1 MMDKKESA
9 KAKKGGT
16 EIEEKRTG
24 VRKPEKK
31 ARSAE
36 KEKKQA
42 EKEKKKA
49 EKESARAAK
58 KAAGGKNAGERAR
71 SGKDAAEKRRRKT
84 SGFRLLGIRNKIVI
98 CFLVPI
104 AFMIVI
110 GVSAY
115 QKAAEGLRE
124 KFQESTLQTIAMSKE
139 YIEMSCDFIKAEGL
153 KYAFD
158 GDVGK
163 YLQGTVESP
172 IELKEI
178 MKSIDTDM
186 ISSSTSIPF
195 INNLHIIPRTASNV
209 ITTANGASADG
220 FYDEYKEQVEKD
232 KNIESWIDS
241 HPLLDEKLKLSD
253 KEYIMAFEILSRSKN
268 GCVVIDIKS
277 AEIKG
282 LLEGVDLGE
291 GSIIG
296 FVTENGREIIAEQ
309 LEEGQESILAE
320 GEQVFFGQ
328 DFYNGIN
335 AEQLQGSVE
344 VKFHDDA
351 YLFFYS
357 RSESIEDITVCALV
371 PMDVVTSQAQ
381 EIKTTTV
388 VLTILACVIALIVGI
403 MVAGGIQA
411 NMSRF
416 SRRFG
421 EVAKGDLTVTV
432 EAKSRDEFQNLAD
445 SATNMITNTKNLVNK
460 VTNATNELEKSAGSV
475 EEVSEA
481 INDCSQD
488 ITQAIE
494 EIHEGI
500 GRQSEN
506 ALECVARTDT
516 LSNELQ
522 EVTRVIEKV
531 EALVNE
537 NETMISRGMEFVQL
551 LGERA
556 HTTTEITSEVGSS
569 IESLKK
575 EYEIINSFVETIT
588 SISEQTNLLSLNAS
602 IEAARAGDAGRG
614 FAVVAEEIRK
624 LADDSAK
631 AAGEIQRNVSHIMS
645 QTESSVQNAQQAQK
659 MVDLQTEA
667 VEQVIKVFGDMRKQ
681 MNTLAEGLKE
691 IVTSMEKADAERND
705 TVQGVQN
712 ISDIIEETAD
722 RAEKVKD
729 IAGRLLANVEN
740 LNRTADMLGDNM
752 QELKSEI
759 SVFKI

>member
-1 MMDKKESA
+1 MMKKSESA
-9 KAKKGGT
+9 KSKMSGN
-16 EIEEKRTG
+16 EIEEKRVG
-24 VRKPEKK
+24 VRKPEKS
-31 ARSAE
+31 ARKTE
-36 KEKKQA
+36 KEKKKAGKDMKKA

-49 EKESARAAK
+49 EKKIGETAK
-58 KAAGGKNAGERAR
+58 KAGDDKNPGR
-71 SGKDAAEKRRRKT
+71 S
-84 SGFRLLGIRNKIVI
+84 SGFMLLGIRNKIVI

-104 AFMIVI
+104 AFMIII

-163 YLQGTVESP
+163 YLQGTIDSP
-172 IELKEI
+172 VELKEI
-178 MKSIDTDM
+178 KGNINTDM

-195 INNLHIIPRTASNV
+195 ISNLHIIPKEGVNVLTTAS
-209 ITTANGASADG
+209 GASADG
-220 FYDEYKEQVEKD
+220 FLAAYREQVEKD
-232 KNIESWIDS
+232 KGVESWIDS
-241 HPLLDEKLKLSD
+241 HPLLDETLKVSEND
-253 KEYIMAFEILSRSKN
+253 YIMAFEILSKSKN
-268 GCVVIDIKS
+268 GCVVIDIKKS
-277 AEIKG
+277 EIEN
-282 LLEGVDLGE
+282 LLKGVDLGE

-296 FVTENGREIIAEQ
+296 FVTENGREIVIEQ
-309 LEEGQESILAE
+309 LEEGQESRFAE
-320 GEQVFFGQ
+320 GEKVFFGQ
-328 DFYNGIN
+328 DFYGQISD
-335 AEQLQGSVE
+335 EELQGSTE
-344 VKFHDDA
+344 IRFQGEK

-357 RSESIEDITVCALV
+357 RSESVEDVTVCALV
-371 PMDVVTSQAQ
+371 PMAVVTSQAQ
-381 EIKTTTV
+381 EIRTTTV
-388 VLTILACVIALIVGI
+388 VLTILACIIALIIGI

-411 NMSRF
+411 NMTRF
-416 SRRFG
+416 SKRFG
-421 EVAKGDLTVTV
+421 EVAKGDLTITV
-432 EAKSRDEFQNLAD
+432 EAKSRDEFRNLAG

-475 EEVSEA
+475 EEVSDA

-488 ITQAIE
+488 ITQAID

-500 GRQSEN
+500 RRQSEN
-506 ALECVARTDT
+506 ALECVERTDI

-522 EVTRVIEKV
+522 EVNRVIERV
-531 EALVNE
+531 EVLVGENE
-537 NETMISRGMEFVQL
+537 NMISQGMEYVQL

-631 AAGEIQRNVSHIMS
+631 AAGEIQRNVTHIMG
-645 QTESSVQNAQQAQK
+645 QTESSVKNAQQAQK
-659 MVDLQTEA
+659 MVDLQGEA

-681 MNTLAEGLKE
+681 MSTLAEGLRE
-691 IVTSMEKADAERND
+691 IVTSMEKADIERSD

-729 IAGRLLANVEN
+729 IAGKLLANVEN
-740 LNRTADMLGDNM
+740 LNSTADVLGDNM

>member
-1 MMDKKESA
+1 M
-9 KAKKGGT
+9 
-16 EIEEKRTG
+16 
-24 VRKPEKK
+24 
-31 ARSAE
+31 
-36 KEKKQA
+36 KQA

-49 EKESARAAK
+49 A
-58 KAAGGKNAGERAR
+58 KNAAQ
-71 SGKDAAEKRRRKT
+71 KT

-163 YLQGTVESP
+163 YLQGTVDSP

-195 INNLHIIPRTASNV
+195 INNLHIIPRSGSNV
-209 ITTANGASADG
+209 ITTANNNNSDG
-220 FYDEYKEQVEKD
+220 FYDEYKELVAKD

-241 HPLLDEKLKLSD
+241 HPLLDEKLELQED
-253 KEYIMAFEILSRSKN
+253 YIMAFEILSRSKN

-296 FVTENGREIIAEQ
+296 FITENGREIIVEQ

-320 GEQVFFGQ
+320 GEKVFFGQ
-328 DFYNGIN
+328 DFYGAVN
-335 AEQLQGSVE
+335 AEQLQGTAE
-344 VKFHDDA
+344 IRFHDDA

-357 RSESIEDITVCALV
+357 RSETIEDITVCALV
-371 PMDVVTSQAQ
+371 PMGVVTSQAQ

-388 VLTILACVIALIVGI
+388 VLTILACIIALIVGV

-432 EAKSRDEFQNLAD
+432 EAKSRDEFQNLAG
-445 SATNMITNTKNLVNK
+445 SATNMIANTKNLVNK

-522 EVTRVIEKV
+522 EVNRVIEKV
-531 EALVNE
+531 EALVSE
-537 NETMISRGMEFVQL
+537 NETMINRGMEYVQL

-631 AAGEIQRNVSHIMS
+631 AAGEIQHNVSHIMR

-681 MNTLAEGLKE
+681 MSTLAEGLEE

-705 TVQGVQN
+705 AVQGVQN
-712 ISDIIEETAD
+712 ISDIIGETAD

-740 LNRTADMLGDNM
+740 LNKTADMLGDNM

>member
-1 MMDKKESA
+1 MIKKTESM
-9 KAKKGGT
+9 KLKTSGD
-16 EIEEKRTG
+16 EIEMQEKRTA
-24 VRKPEKK
+24 VRRQEKK
-31 ARSAE
+31 GRKAE
-36 KEKKQA
+36 KELKQA

-49 EKESARAAK
+49 EKNAAQ
-58 KAAGGKNAGERAR
+58 
-71 SGKDAAEKRRRKT
+71 KT

-163 YLQGTVESP
+163 YLQGTVDSP

-195 INNLHIIPRTASNV
+195 INNLHIIPRSGSNV
-209 ITTANGASADG
+209 ITTANNNNSDG
-220 FYDEYKEQVEKD
+220 FYDEYKELVAKD

-241 HPLLDEKLKLSD
+241 HPLLDEKLELQED
-253 KEYIMAFEILSRSKN
+253 YIMAFEILSRSKN

-296 FVTENGREIIAEQ
+296 FITENGREIIVEQ

-320 GEQVFFGQ
+320 GEKVFFGQ
-328 DFYNGIN
+328 DFYGAVN
-335 AEQLQGSVE
+335 AEQLQGTAE
-344 VKFHDDA
+344 IKFHDDA

-357 RSESIEDITVCALV
+357 RSETIEDITVCALV
-371 PMDVVTSQAQ
+371 PMGVVTSQAQ

-388 VLTILACVIALIVGI
+388 VLTILACIIALIVGV

-432 EAKSRDEFQNLAD
+432 EAKSRDEFQNLAG
-445 SATNMITNTKNLVNK
+445 SATNMIANTKNLVNK

-522 EVTRVIEKV
+522 EVNRVIEKV
-531 EALVNE
+531 EALVSE
-537 NETMISRGMEFVQL
+537 NETMINRGMEYVQL

-631 AAGEIQRNVSHIMS
+631 AAGEIQHNVSHIMR

-681 MNTLAEGLKE
+681 MSTLAEGLEE

-705 TVQGVQN
+705 AVQGVQN
-712 ISDIIEETAD
+712 ISDIIGETAD

-740 LNRTADMLGDNM
+740 LNKTADMLGENM

>member
-1 MMDKKESA
+1 MS
-9 KAKKGGT
+9 GN
-16 EIEEKRTG
+16 EIEEKRVG
-24 VRKPEKK
+24 VRKPEKS
-31 ARSAE
+31 ARKTE
-36 KEKKQA
+36 KEKKKAGKDMKKA

-49 EKESARAAK
+49 EKKIGETAK
-58 KAAGGKNAGERAR
+58 KAGDDKNPGR
-71 SGKDAAEKRRRKT
+71 S
-84 SGFRLLGIRNKIVI
+84 SGFMLLGIRNKIVI

-104 AFMIVI
+104 AFMIII

-163 YLQGTVESP
+163 YLQGTIDSP
-172 IELKEI
+172 VELKEI
-178 MKSIDTDM
+178 KGNINTDM

-195 INNLHIIPRTASNV
+195 ISNLHIIPKEGVNVLTTAS
-209 ITTANGASADG
+209 GASADG
-220 FYDEYKEQVEKD
+220 FLAAYREQVEKD
-232 KNIESWIDS
+232 KGVESWIDS
-241 HPLLDEKLKLSD
+241 HPLLDETLKVSEND
-253 KEYIMAFEILSRSKN
+253 YIMAFEILSKSKN
-268 GCVVIDIKS
+268 GCVVIDIKKS
-277 AEIKG
+277 EIEN
-282 LLEGVDLGE
+282 LLKGVDLGE

-296 FVTENGREIIAEQ
+296 FVTENGREIVIEQ
-309 LEEGQESILAE
+309 LEEGQESRFAE
-320 GEQVFFGQ
+320 GEKVFFGQ
-328 DFYNGIN
+328 DFYGQISD
-335 AEQLQGSVE
+335 EELQGSTE
-344 VKFHDDA
+344 IRFQGEK

-357 RSESIEDITVCALV
+357 RSESVEDVTVCALV
-371 PMDVVTSQAQ
+371 PMAVVTSQAQ
-381 EIKTTTV
+381 EIRTTTV
-388 VLTILACVIALIVGI
+388 VLTILACIIALIIGI

-411 NMSRF
+411 NMTRF
-416 SRRFG
+416 SKRFG
-421 EVAKGDLTVTV
+421 EVAKGDLTITV
-432 EAKSRDEFQNLAD
+432 EAKSRDEFRNLAG

-475 EEVSEA
+475 EEVSDA

-488 ITQAIE
+488 ITQAID

-500 GRQSEN
+500 RRQSEN
-506 ALECVARTDT
+506 ALECVERTDI

-522 EVTRVIEKV
+522 EVNRVIERV
-531 EALVNE
+531 EVLVGENE
-537 NETMISRGMEFVQL
+537 NMISQGMEYVQL

-631 AAGEIQRNVSHIMS
+631 AAGEIQRNVTHIMG
-645 QTESSVQNAQQAQK
+645 QTESSVKNAQQAQK
-659 MVDLQTEA
+659 MVDLQGEA

-681 MNTLAEGLKE
+681 MSTLAEGLRE
-691 IVTSMEKADAERND
+691 IVTSMEKADIERSD

-729 IAGRLLANVEN
+729 IAGKLLANVEN
-740 LNRTADMLGDNM
+740 LNSTADVLGDNM

>member
-1 MMDKKESA
+1 MMKKSEST
-9 KAKKGGT
+9 KSKMSGN
-16 EIEEKRTG
+16 EIEEKRIG
-24 VRKPEKK
+24 VRKPEKS
-31 ARSAE
+31 AR
-36 KEKKQA
+36 KA

-49 EKESARAAK
+49 EKDRKKAGKEKKTAEKETGETAK
-58 KAAGGKNAGERAR
+58 KTTGDRNPGR
-71 SGKDAAEKRRRKT
+71 S
-84 SGFRLLGIRNKIVI
+84 SGFMLLGIRNKIVI

-163 YLQGTVESP
+163 YLQGTIDSP
-172 IELKEI
+172 VELKEI
-178 MKSIDTDM
+178 KGNINTDM

-195 INNLHIIPRTASNV
+195 ISNLHIITKEGVNVLTTAS
-209 ITTANGASADG
+209 GASADG
-220 FYDEYKEQVEKD
+220 FLAAYREQVERD
-232 KNIESWIDS
+232 KGVESWIDS
-241 HPLLDEKLKLSD
+241 HPLLDETLKVSEND
-253 KEYIMAFEILSRSKN
+253 YIMAFEILSKSKN
-268 GCVVIDIKS
+268 GCIVIDIKKS
-277 AEIKG
+277 EIEN
-282 LLEGVDLGE
+282 LLKGVDLGE

-296 FVTENGREIIAEQ
+296 FVTENGREIIVEQ
-309 LEEGQESILAE
+309 LEEGQESRFAE
-320 GEQVFFGQ
+320 GEKVFFGQ
-328 DFYNGIN
+328 DFYNQIG
-335 AEQLQGSVE
+335 ETEPQGSTE
-344 VKFHDDA
+344 VRFQDEK

-357 RSESIEDITVCALV
+357 RSESIEDVTVCALV
-371 PMDVVTSQAQ
+371 PMAVVTSQAQ
-381 EIKTTTV
+381 EIRTTTV
-388 VLTILACVIALIVGI
+388 VLTILACIIALIIGV

-411 NMSRF
+411 NMTRF
-416 SRRFG
+416 SKRFG
-421 EVAKGDLTVTV
+421 EVAKGDLTITV
-432 EAKSRDEFQNLAD
+432 EAKSRDEFQNLAG

-475 EEVSEA
+475 EEVSDA

-488 ITQAIE
+488 ITQAID

-500 GRQSEN
+500 RRQSEN
-506 ALECVARTDT
+506 ALECVERTDI

-522 EVTRVIEKV
+522 EVNRVIERV
-531 EALVNE
+531 ETLVGENE
-537 NETMISRGMEFVQL
+537 NMISQGMEYVQL

-631 AAGEIQRNVSHIMS
+631 AAGEIQRNVTHIMS
-645 QTESSVQNAQQAQK
+645 QTESSVKNAQQAQK
-659 MVDLQTEA
+659 MVDLQGEA

-681 MNTLAEGLKE
+681 MSTLAEGLRE
-691 IVTSMEKADAERND
+691 IVTSMEKADIERSD

-729 IAGRLLANVEN
+729 IAGKLLANVEN
-740 LNRTADMLGDNM
+740 LNSTADVLGDNM

>member
-1 MMDKKESA
+1 MKTSGD
-9 KAKKGGT
+9 
-16 EIEEKRTG
+16 EIEMQEKRTA
-24 VRKPEKK
+24 VRRQEKK
-31 ARSAE
+31 GRKAE
-36 KEKKQA
+36 KEMKQA

-49 EKESARAAK
+49 A
-58 KAAGGKNAGERAR
+58 KNAAQ
-71 SGKDAAEKRRRKT
+71 KT

-163 YLQGTVESP
+163 YLQGTVDSP

-195 INNLHIIPRTASNV
+195 INNLHIIPRSGSNV
-209 ITTANGASADG
+209 ITTANNNNSDG
-220 FYDEYKEQVEKD
+220 FYDEYKELVAKD

-241 HPLLDEKLKLSD
+241 HPLLDEKLELQED
-253 KEYIMAFEILSRSKN
+253 YIMAFEILSRSKN

-296 FVTENGREIIAEQ
+296 FITENGREIIVEQ

-320 GEQVFFGQ
+320 GEKVFFGQ
-328 DFYNGIN
+328 DFYGAVN
-335 AEQLQGSVE
+335 AEQLQGTAE
-344 VKFHDDA
+344 IRFHDDA

-357 RSESIEDITVCALV
+357 RSETIEDITVCALV
-371 PMDVVTSQAQ
+371 PMGVVTSQAQ

-388 VLTILACVIALIVGI
+388 VLTILACIIALIVGV

-432 EAKSRDEFQNLAD
+432 EAKSRDEFQNLAG
-445 SATNMITNTKNLVNK
+445 SATNMIANTKNLVNK

-522 EVTRVIEKV
+522 EVNRVIEKV
-531 EALVNE
+531 EALVSE
-537 NETMISRGMEFVQL
+537 NETMINRGMEYVQL

-602 IEAARAGDAGRG
+602 IEAARAGDAGRICCCCG
-614 FAVVAEEIRK
+614 
-624 LADDSAK
+624 
-631 AAGEIQRNVSHIMS
+631 RN
-645 QTESSVQNAQQAQK
+645 Q
-659 MVDLQTEA
+659 
-667 VEQVIKVFGDMRKQ
+667 
-681 MNTLAEGLKE
+681 
-691 IVTSMEKADAERND
+691 
-705 TVQGVQN
+705 
-712 ISDIIEETAD
+712 ETC
-722 RAEKVKD
+722 R
-729 IAGRLLANVEN
+729 
-740 LNRTADMLGDNM
+740 
-752 QELKSEI
+752 
-759 SVFKI
+759 

>member
-1 MMDKKESA
+1 MKLKTSGD
-9 KAKKGGT
+9 
-16 EIEEKRTG
+16 EIEMQEKRTA
-24 VRKPEKK
+24 VRRQEKK
-31 ARSAE
+31 GRKAE
-36 KEKKQA
+36 KEMKQA

-49 EKESARAAK
+49 A
-58 KAAGGKNAGERAR
+58 KNAAQ
-71 SGKDAAEKRRRKT
+71 KT

-163 YLQGTVESP
+163 YLQGTVDSP

-195 INNLHIIPRTASNV
+195 INNLHIIPRSGSNV
-209 ITTANGASADG
+209 ITTANNNNSDG
-220 FYDEYKEQVEKD
+220 FYDEYKELVAKD

-241 HPLLDEKLKLSD
+241 HPLLDEKLELQED
-253 KEYIMAFEILSRSKN
+253 YIMAFEILSRSKN

-296 FVTENGREIIAEQ
+296 FITENGREIIVEQ

-320 GEQVFFGQ
+320 GEKVFFGQ
-328 DFYNGIN
+328 DFYGAVN
-335 AEQLQGSVE
+335 AEQLQGTAE
-344 VKFHDDA
+344 IRFHDDA

-357 RSESIEDITVCALV
+357 RSETIEDITVCALV
-371 PMDVVTSQAQ
+371 PMGVVTSQAQ

-388 VLTILACVIALIVGI
+388 VLTILACIIALIVGV

-432 EAKSRDEFQNLAD
+432 EAKSRDEFQNLAG
-445 SATNMITNTKNLVNK
+445 SATNMIANTKNLVNK

-522 EVTRVIEKV
+522 EVNRVIEKV
-531 EALVNE
+531 EALVSE
-537 NETMISRGMEFVQL
+537 NETMINRGMEYVQL

-631 AAGEIQRNVSHIMS
+631 AAGEIQHNVSHIMR

-681 MNTLAEGLKE
+681 MSTLAEGLEE

-705 TVQGVQN
+705 AVQGVQN
-712 ISDIIEETAD
+712 ISDIIGETAD
-722 RAEKVKD
+722 RAEKAKD

-740 LNRTADMLGDNM
+740 LNKTADMLGDNM

>member
-1 MMDKKESA
+1 MKLKTSGD
-9 KAKKGGT
+9 
-16 EIEEKRTG
+16 EIEMQEKRTA
-24 VRKPEKK
+24 VRRQEKK
-31 ARSAE
+31 GRKAE
-36 KEKKQA
+36 KEMKQA

-49 EKESARAAK
+49 A
-58 KAAGGKNAGERAR
+58 KNAAQ
-71 SGKDAAEKRRRKT
+71 KT

-163 YLQGTVESP
+163 YLQGTVDSP

-195 INNLHIIPRTASNV
+195 INNLHIIPRSGSNV
-209 ITTANGASADG
+209 ITTANNNNSDG
-220 FYDEYKEQVEKD
+220 FYDEYKELVAKD

-241 HPLLDEKLKLSD
+241 HPLLDEKLELQED
-253 KEYIMAFEILSRSKN
+253 YIMAFEILSRSKN

-296 FVTENGREIIAEQ
+296 FITENGREIIVEQ

-320 GEQVFFGQ
+320 GEKVFFGQ
-328 DFYNGIN
+328 DFYGAVN
-335 AEQLQGSVE
+335 AEQLQGTAE
-344 VKFHDDA
+344 IRFHDDA

-357 RSESIEDITVCALV
+357 RSETIEDITVCALV
-371 PMDVVTSQAQ
+371 PMGVVTSQAQ

-388 VLTILACVIALIVGI
+388 VLTILACIIALIVGV

-432 EAKSRDEFQNLAD
+432 EAKSRDEFQNLAG
-445 SATNMITNTKNLVNK
+445 SATNMIANTKNLVNK

-488 ITQAIE
+488 ITHAIE

-522 EVTRVIEKV
+522 EVNRVIEKV
-531 EALVNE
+531 EALVSE
-537 NETMISRGMEFVQL
+537 NETMINRGMEYVQL

-631 AAGEIQRNVSHIMS
+631 AAGEIQHNVSHIMR

-681 MNTLAEGLKE
+681 MSTLAEGLEE

-705 TVQGVQN
+705 AVQGLSL
-712 ISDIIEETAD
+712 IHI
-722 RAEKVKD
+722 
-729 IAGRLLANVEN
+729 
-740 LNRTADMLGDNM
+740 
-752 QELKSEI
+752 
-759 SVFKI
+759 

>member
-1 MMDKKESA
+1 MMKKSEST
-9 KAKKGGT
+9 KSKMSGN
-16 EIEEKRTG
+16 EIEEKRIG
-24 VRKPEKK
+24 VRKPEK
-31 ARSAE
+31 SD
-36 KEKKQA
+36 KKA

-49 EKESARAAK
+49 EKDRK
-58 KAAGGKNAGERAR
+58 KAGKE
-71 SGKDAAEKRRRKT
+71 KKTAEKETGATAEKT
-84 SGFRLLGIRNKIVI
+84 TGGRNPGRSSGFMLLGIRNKIVI

-104 AFMIVI
+104 AFMIII

-139 YIEMSCDFIKAEGL
+139 YIDMSCDFIKAEGL

-163 YLQGTVESP
+163 YLQGTIESP
-172 IELKEI
+172 VELKEI
-178 MKSIDTDM
+178 KGNINTDM

-195 INNLHIIPRTASNV
+195 ISNLHIIPKEGINVLTTAS
-209 ITTANGASADG
+209 GASADG
-220 FYDEYKEQVEKD
+220 FLAAHREQVEKD
-232 KNIESWIDS
+232 KGVESWIDS
-241 HPLLDEKLKLSD
+241 HPLLDETLKVSEND
-253 KEYIMAFEILSRSKN
+253 YIMAFEILSKSKN
-268 GCVVIDIKS
+268 GCVVIDIKKS
-277 AEIKG
+277 EIEN
-282 LLEGVDLGE
+282 LLKGVDLGE

-296 FVTENGREIIAEQ
+296 FVTENGREIIVEQ
-309 LEEGQESILAE
+309 LEEGQESRFAE
-320 GEQVFFGQ
+320 GEKVFFGQ
-328 DFYNGIN
+328 DFYNQID
-335 AEQLQGSVE
+335 ETEPQGSTE
-344 VKFHDDA
+344 VRFQDEK

-357 RSESIEDITVCALV
+357 RSESIEDVTVCALV
-371 PMDVVTSQAQ
+371 PMAVVTSQAQ
-381 EIKTTTV
+381 EIRTTTV
-388 VLTILACVIALIVGI
+388 VLTILACIIALIIGV

-411 NMSRF
+411 NMTRF
-416 SRRFG
+416 SKRFG
-421 EVAKGDLTVTV
+421 EVAKGDLTITV
-432 EAKSRDEFQNLAD
+432 EAKSRDEFRNLAG

-475 EEVSEA
+475 EEVSDA

-488 ITQAIE
+488 ITQAID

-500 GRQSEN
+500 RRQSEN
-506 ALECVARTDT
+506 ALECVERTDI

-522 EVTRVIEKV
+522 EVNRVIERV
-531 EALVNE
+531 ETLVGENE
-537 NETMISRGMEFVQL
+537 NMISQGMEYVQV

-631 AAGEIQRNVSHIMS
+631 AAGEIQRNVTHIMS
-645 QTESSVQNAQQAQK
+645 QTESSVKNAQQAQK
-659 MVDLQTEA
+659 MVDLQSEA

-681 MNTLAEGLKE
+681 MSTLAEGLRE
-691 IVTSMEKADAERND
+691 IVTSMEKADIERSD

-712 ISDIIEETAD
+712 ISNIIEETAD

-729 IAGRLLANVEN
+729 IAGKLLANVEN
-740 LNRTADMLGDNM
+740 LNSTADVLGDNM

>member
-1 MMDKKESA
+1 MKTSGD
-9 KAKKGGT
+9 
-16 EIEEKRTG
+16 EIEMQEKRTA
-24 VRKPEKK
+24 VRRQEKK
-31 ARSAE
+31 GRKAE
-36 KEKKQA
+36 KEMKQA

-49 EKESARAAK
+49 A
-58 KAAGGKNAGERAR
+58 KNAAQ
-71 SGKDAAEKRRRKT
+71 KT

-163 YLQGTVESP
+163 YLQGTVDSP

-195 INNLHIIPRTASNV
+195 INNLHIIPRSGSNV
-209 ITTANGASADG
+209 ITTANNNNSDG
-220 FYDEYKEQVEKD
+220 FYDEYKELVAKD

-241 HPLLDEKLKLSD
+241 HPLLDEKLELQED
-253 KEYIMAFEILSRSKN
+253 YIMAFEILSRSKN

-296 FVTENGREIIAEQ
+296 FITENGREIIVEQ

-320 GEQVFFGQ
+320 GEKVFFGQ
-328 DFYNGIN
+328 DFYGAVN
-335 AEQLQGSVE
+335 AEQLQGTAE
-344 VKFHDDA
+344 IRFHDDA

-357 RSESIEDITVCALV
+357 RSETIEDITVCALV
-371 PMDVVTSQAQ
+371 PMGVVTSQAQ

-388 VLTILACVIALIVGI
+388 VLTILACIIALIVGV

-432 EAKSRDEFQNLAD
+432 EAKSRDEFQNLAG
-445 SATNMITNTKNLVNK
+445 SATNMIANTKNLVNK

-522 EVTRVIEKV
+522 EVNRVIEKV
-531 EALVNE
+531 EALVSE
-537 NETMISRGMEFVQL
+537 NETMINRGMEYVQL

-631 AAGEIQRNVSHIMS
+631 AAGEIQHNVSHIMR
-645 QTESSVQNAQQAQK
+645 QTESSVQNSQQAQK

-681 MNTLAEGLKE
+681 MSTLAEGLEE

-705 TVQGVQN
+705 AVQGVQN
-712 ISDIIEETAD
+712 ISDIIGETAD

-740 LNRTADMLGDNM
+740 LNKTADMLGDNM

>member
-1 MMDKKESA
+1 MMNKIKSA
-9 KAKKGGT
+9 KSKKSGS
-16 EIEEKRTG
+16 EIEEKRTA

-31 ARSAE
+31 DRKAEAE
-36 KEKKQA
+36 KKRDAREKKRA
-42 EKEKKKA
+42 EKT
-49 EKESARAAK
+49 EKENAK
-58 KAAGGKNAGERAR
+58 AGKKTAGGP
-71 SGKDAAEKRRRKT
+71 
-84 SGFRLLGIRNKIVI
+84 GFKLLGIRNKIVV

-104 AFMIVI
+104 IFMIVI

-195 INNLHIIPRTASNV
+195 INNLHIIPREGSNV
-209 ITTANGASADG
+209 VTTANGASADG
-220 FYDEYKEQVEKD
+220 FYDEYKEQVVKD
-232 KNIESWIDS
+232 KGIESWIDS

-253 KEYIMAFEILSRSKN
+253 NDYIMAFEIMSRSKN
-268 GCVVIDIKS
+268 GCVVIDIKK

-296 FVTENGREIIAEQ
+296 FITENGREIIVEQ
-309 LEEGQESILAE
+309 LEEGEESILAE

-328 DFYNGIN
+328 EFYNGIN
-335 AEQLQGSVE
+335 AEQLQGSSE
-344 VKFHDDA
+344 ITFHDDA

-357 RSESIEDITVCALV
+357 RSETIEDITVCALV

-388 VLTILACVIALIVGI
+388 VLTILACVIALIIGI

-411 NMSRF
+411 NMKRF

-421 EVAKGDLTVTV
+421 EVAKGDLTITV
-432 EAKSRDEFQNLAD
+432 EAKSRDEFQELAG

-475 EEVSEA
+475 EEVSEV

-488 ITQAIE
+488 ITRAIE

-506 ALECVARTDT
+506 ALECVARTDI

-522 EVTRVIEKV
+522 EVNRVIEKV
-531 EALVNE
+531 EALVDENE
-537 NETMISRGMEFVQL
+537 NMISRGMEYVQL

-631 AAGEIQRNVSHIMS
+631 AAGEIQRNVTHIMDR
-645 QTESSVQNAQQAQK
+645 TESSVQNARQAQK
-659 MVDLQTEA
+659 MVDLQGEA
-667 VEQVIKVFGDMRKQ
+667 VEQVIKVFGDMRRQ

-691 IVTSMEKADAERND
+691 IVASMDKADTERSD

-712 ISDIIEETAD
+712 ISNIIGETAD

-740 LNRTADMLGDNM
+740 LNRTADVLGDNM

>member
-1 MMDKKESA
+1 MMKKSEST
-9 KAKKGGT
+9 KSKMSGN
-16 EIEEKRTG
+16 EIEEKRIG
-24 VRKPEKK
+24 VRKPEK
-31 ARSAE
+31 SD
-36 KEKKQA
+36 KKA

-49 EKESARAAK
+49 EKDRK
-58 KAAGGKNAGERAR
+58 KAGKE
-71 SGKDAAEKRRRKT
+71 KKTAEKETGATAEKT
-84 SGFRLLGIRNKIVI
+84 TGGRNPGRSSGFMLLGIRNKIVI

-104 AFMIVI
+104 AFMIII

-139 YIEMSCDFIKAEGL
+139 YIDMSCDFIKAEGL

-163 YLQGTVESP
+163 YLQGTIESP
-172 IELKEI
+172 VELKEI
-178 MKSIDTDM
+178 KGNINTDM

-195 INNLHIIPRTASNV
+195 ISNLHIIPKEGVNVLTTAS
-209 ITTANGASADG
+209 GASADG
-220 FYDEYKEQVEKD
+220 FLTAYREQVEKD
-232 KNIESWIDS
+232 KGVESWIDS
-241 HPLLDEKLKLSD
+241 HPLLDETLKVSEND
-253 KEYIMAFEILSRSKN
+253 YIMAFEILSKSKN
-268 GCVVIDIKS
+268 GCVVIDIKKS
-277 AEIKG
+277 EIEN
-282 LLEGVDLGE
+282 LLKGVDLGE

-296 FVTENGREIIAEQ
+296 FVTENGREIIVEQ
-309 LEEGQESILAE
+309 LEEGQESRFAE
-320 GEQVFFGQ
+320 GEKVFFGQ
-328 DFYNGIN
+328 DFYNQID
-335 AEQLQGSVE
+335 ETEPQGSTE
-344 VKFHDDA
+344 VRFQDEK

-357 RSESIEDITVCALV
+357 RSESIEDVTVCALV
-371 PMDVVTSQAQ
+371 PMAVVTSQAQ
-381 EIKTTTV
+381 EIRTTTV
-388 VLTILACVIALIVGI
+388 VLTILACIIALIIGV

-411 NMSRF
+411 NMTRF
-416 SRRFG
+416 SKRFG
-421 EVAKGDLTVTV
+421 EVAKGDLTITV
-432 EAKSRDEFQNLAD
+432 EAKSRDEFRNLAG

-475 EEVSEA
+475 EEVSDA

-488 ITQAIE
+488 ITQAID

-500 GRQSEN
+500 RRQSEN
-506 ALECVARTDT
+506 ALECVERTDI

-522 EVTRVIEKV
+522 EVNRVIERV
-531 EALVNE
+531 ETLVGENE
-537 NETMISRGMEFVQL
+537 NMISQGMEYVQV

-631 AAGEIQRNVSHIMS
+631 AAGEIQRNVTHIMS
-645 QTESSVQNAQQAQK
+645 QTESSVKNAQQAQK
-659 MVDLQTEA
+659 MVDLQGEA

-681 MNTLAEGLKE
+681 MSTLAEGLRE
-691 IVTSMEKADAERND
+691 IVTSMEKADIERSD

-712 ISDIIEETAD
+712 ISNIIEETAD

-729 IAGRLLANVEN
+729 IAGKLLANVEN
-740 LNRTADMLGDNM
+740 LNSTADVLGDNM

>member
-1 MMDKKESA
+1 MMKKSESA
-9 KAKKGGT
+9 KSKKSGD
-16 EIEEKRTG
+16 EIIEEKRVG
-24 VRKPEKK
+24 IRKSEKNDRK
-31 ARSAE
+31 
-36 KEKKQA
+36 A

-49 EKESARAAK
+49 GKDMKKAEKETK
-58 KAAGGKNAGERAR
+58 KAGKENKKPEK
-71 SGKDAAEKRRRKT
+71 GK
-84 SGFRLLGIRNKIVI
+84 GFMLLGIRNKIVI

-115 QKAAEGLRE
+115 QKAAEGLSE

-163 YLQGTVESP
+163 YLQGTIDSP

-178 MKSIDTDM
+178 MRNINTDM
-186 ISSSTSIPF
+186 ISSSTSISF
-195 INNLHIIPRTASNV
+195 INNIHIIPKTGVNVLTTAS
-209 ITTANGASADG
+209 GASADG
-220 FYDEYKEQVEKD
+220 FLMEHREQVEDSKGV
-232 KNIESWIDS
+232 ESWIDI
-241 HPLLDEKLKLSD
+241 HPLLDERLKVMEKD
-253 KEYIMAFEILSRSKN
+253 YIMAFEILSRSKN
-268 GCVVIDIKS
+268 GCVVIDIKRS
-277 AEIKG
+277 EIAN

-296 FVTENGREIIAEQ
+296 FITENGREIIVEQ
-309 LEEGQESILAE
+309 LEEGQASRFAE
-320 GEQVFFGQ
+320 GEKVFFGQ
-328 DFYNGIN
+328 DFYDQIG
-335 AEQLQGSVE
+335 AEQLQGSAE
-344 VKFHDDA
+344 IRFHGEK

-357 RSESIEDITVCALV
+357 RSEFVEDITVCALV

-381 EIKTTTV
+381 EIRMTTV
-388 VLTILACVIALIVGI
+388 VLTILASIIALIIGV

-411 NMSRF
+411 NMTRF
-416 SRRFG
+416 SKRFG
-421 EVAKGDLTVTV
+421 EVAKGDLTITV
-432 EAKSRDEFQNLAD
+432 EAKSRDEFQGLAG

-488 ITQAIE
+488 ITQAID

-500 GRQSEN
+500 RRQSEN
-506 ALECVARTDT
+506 ALECVERTDI

-522 EVTRVIEKV
+522 EVNRVIEKV
-531 EALVNE
+531 EALVGENE
-537 NETMISRGMEFVQL
+537 NMISRGMEYVQL
-551 LGERA
+551 LSERA

-624 LADDSAK
+624 LADDSAR
-631 AAGEIQRNVSHIMS
+631 AAGEIQRNVSHIMG
-645 QTESSVQNAQQAQK
+645 QTESSVQNAHQAQK
-659 MVDLQTEA
+659 MVDLQGEA

-681 MNTLAEGLKE
+681 MSTLAEGLRE
-691 IVTSMEKADAERND
+691 IVTSMERADIERGD

-712 ISDIIEETAD
+712 ISNIIEETAD

-729 IAGRLLANVEN
+729 IAGRLLTNVEN
-740 LNRTADMLGDNM
+740 LNSTADVLGDNM

>member
-1 MMDKKESA
+1 MIKKTESM
-9 KAKKGGT
+9 KLKTSGD
-16 EIEEKRTG
+16 EIEMQEKRTA
-24 VRKPEKK
+24 VRRQEKK
-31 ARSAE
+31 GRKAE
-36 KEKKQA
+36 KEMKQA

-49 EKESARAAK
+49 A
-58 KAAGGKNAGERAR
+58 KNAAQ
-71 SGKDAAEKRRRKT
+71 KT

-163 YLQGTVESP
+163 YLQGTVDSP

-195 INNLHIIPRTASNV
+195 INNLHIIPRSGSNV
-209 ITTANGASADG
+209 ITTANNNNSDG
-220 FYDEYKEQVEKD
+220 FYDEYKELVAKD

-241 HPLLDEKLKLSD
+241 HPLLDEKLELQED
-253 KEYIMAFEILSRSKN
+253 YIMAFEILSRSKN

-296 FVTENGREIIAEQ
+296 FITENGREIIVEQ

-320 GEQVFFGQ
+320 GEKVFFGQ
-328 DFYNGIN
+328 DFYGAVN
-335 AEQLQGSVE
+335 AEQLQGTAE
-344 VKFHDDA
+344 IRFHDDA

-357 RSESIEDITVCALV
+357 RSETIEDITVCALV
-371 PMDVVTSQAQ
+371 PMGVVTSQAQ

-388 VLTILACVIALIVGI
+388 VLTILACIIALIVGV

-432 EAKSRDEFQNLAD
+432 EAKSRDEFQNLAG
-445 SATNMITNTKNLVNK
+445 SATNMIANTKNLVNK

-522 EVTRVIEKV
+522 EVNRVIEKV
-531 EALVNE
+531 EALVSE
-537 NETMISRGMEFVQL
+537 NETMINRGMEYVQL

-631 AAGEIQRNVSHIMS
+631 AAGEIQHNVSHIMR

-681 MNTLAEGLKE
+681 MSTLAEGLEE

-705 TVQGVQN
+705 AVQGVQN
-712 ISDIIEETAD
+712 ISDIIGETAD

-740 LNRTADMLGDNM
+740 LNKTADMLGDNM

>member
-1 MMDKKESA
+1 MKLKTSGD
-9 KAKKGGT
+9 
-16 EIEEKRTG
+16 EIEMQEKRTA
-24 VRKPEKK
+24 VRRQEKK
-31 ARSAE
+31 GRKAE
-36 KEKKQA
+36 KEMKQA

-49 EKESARAAK
+49 A
-58 KAAGGKNAGERAR
+58 KNAAQ
-71 SGKDAAEKRRRKT
+71 KT

-163 YLQGTVESP
+163 YLQGTVDSP

-195 INNLHIIPRTASNV
+195 INNLHIIPRSGSNV
-209 ITTANGASADG
+209 ITTANNNNSDG
-220 FYDEYKEQVEKD
+220 FYDEYKELVAKD

-241 HPLLDEKLKLSD
+241 HPLLDEKLELQED
-253 KEYIMAFEILSRSKN
+253 YIMAFEILSRSKN

-296 FVTENGREIIAEQ
+296 FITENGREIIVEQ

-320 GEQVFFGQ
+320 GEKVFFGQ
-328 DFYNGIN
+328 DFYGAVN
-335 AEQLQGSVE
+335 AEQLQGTAE
-344 VKFHDDA
+344 IRFHDDA

-357 RSESIEDITVCALV
+357 RSETIEDITVCALV
-371 PMDVVTSQAQ
+371 PMGVVTSQAQ

-388 VLTILACVIALIVGI
+388 VLTILACIIALIVGV

-432 EAKSRDEFQNLAD
+432 EAKSRDEFQNLAG
-445 SATNMITNTKNLVNK
+445 SATNMIANTKNLVNK

-522 EVTRVIEKV
+522 EVNRVIEKV
-531 EALVNE
+531 EALVSE
-537 NETMISRGMEFVQL
+537 NETMINRGMEYVQL

-624 LADDSAK
+624 LADDSA
-631 AAGEIQRNVSHIMS
+631 
-645 QTESSVQNAQQAQK
+645 
-659 MVDLQTEA
+659 
-667 VEQVIKVFGDMRKQ
+667 
-681 MNTLAEGLKE
+681 
-691 IVTSMEKADAERND
+691 
-705 TVQGVQN
+705 
-712 ISDIIEETAD
+712 
-722 RAEKVKD
+722 
-729 IAGRLLANVEN
+729 
-740 LNRTADMLGDNM
+740 
-752 QELKSEI
+752 
-759 SVFKI
+759 

>member
-1 MMDKKESA
+1 MMKKTESA
-9 KAKKGGT
+9 KSKKDENRIGT
-16 EIEEKRTG
+16 EEKRTA
-24 VRKPEKK
+24 VRKPQKTE
-31 ARSAE
+31 R
-36 KEKKQA
+36 QA

-49 EKESARAAK
+49 EKEKK
-58 KAAGGKNAGERAR
+58 KAEKETAKAMMKKSAPEGKKE
-71 SGKDAAEKRRRKT
+71 SGKA
-84 SGFRLLGIRNKIVI
+84 SGFKLLGIRNKIVV

-104 AFMIVI
+104 AFMIII

-178 MKSIDTDM
+178 LRGINTDM

-195 INNLHIIPRTASNV
+195 INNLHIIPRESSDVVSTASG
-209 ITTANGASADG
+209 TSAAG
-220 FYDEYKEQVEKD
+220 FLDEYKEQVEQD

-241 HPLLDEKLKLSD
+241 HPLIDEKLKLSD
-253 KEYIMAFEILSRSKN
+253 DDYIMAFEILSRAKN
-268 GCVVIDIKS
+268 GCVVIDIKRS
-277 AEIKG
+277 EIAG

-296 FVTENGREIIAEQ
+296 FITENGREIIVEQ

-328 DFYNGIN
+328 DFYSGIN
-335 AEQLQGSVE
+335 EEQLQGSME
-344 VKFHDDA
+344 IKFHGDA

-381 EIKTTTV
+381 EIKMTTV

-411 NMSRF
+411 NMKRF

-421 EVAKGDLTVTV
+421 EVAKGDLTITV
-432 EAKSRDEFQNLAD
+432 EAKSRDEFQDLAD

-522 EVTRVIEKV
+522 EVNRVIEKV
-531 EALVNE
+531 EALVGE
-537 NETMISRGMEFVQL
+537 NEEMISRGMEYVQL

-556 HTTTEITSEVGSS
+556 NTTTEITSEVGSS

-631 AAGEIQRNVSHIMS
+631 AAGEIQRNVSHIMNR
-645 QTESSVQNAQQAQK
+645 TESSVQNAQQAQK
-659 MVDLQTEA
+659 MVDLQSEA

-691 IVTSMEKADAERND
+691 IVVSMEKADAERSD

-712 ISDIIEETAD
+712 ISNIIEETAD

-740 LNRTADMLGDNM
+740 LNQTADVLGGNM

>member
-1 MMDKKESA
+1 MMNKIKSA
-9 KAKKGGT
+9 KSKKSGS
-16 EIEEKRTG
+16 EIEEKRTA

-31 ARSAE
+31 DRKAEAE
-36 KEKKQA
+36 KKRDAREKKRA
-42 EKEKKKA
+42 EKT
-49 EKESARAAK
+49 EKENVKAGK
-58 KAAGGKNAGERAR
+58 KTAAGP
-71 SGKDAAEKRRRKT
+71 
-84 SGFRLLGIRNKIVI
+84 GFKLLGIRNKIVV

-104 AFMIVI
+104 IFMIVI

-195 INNLHIIPRTASNV
+195 INNLHIIPREGSNV
-209 ITTANGASADG
+209 VTTANGASADG
-220 FYDEYKEQVEKD
+220 FYDEYKEQVVKD
-232 KNIESWIDS
+232 KGIESWIDS

-253 KEYIMAFEILSRSKN
+253 NDYIMAFEIMSRSKN
-268 GCVVIDIKS
+268 GCVVIDIKK

-296 FVTENGREIIAEQ
+296 FITENGREIIVEQ
-309 LEEGQESILAE
+309 LEEGEESILAE

-328 DFYNGIN
+328 EFYNGIN
-335 AEQLQGSVE
+335 AEQLQGSSE
-344 VKFHDDA
+344 ITFHDDA

-357 RSESIEDITVCALV
+357 RSETIEDITVCALV

-388 VLTILACVIALIVGI
+388 VLTILACVIALIIGI

-411 NMSRF
+411 NMKRF

-421 EVAKGDLTVTV
+421 EVAKGDLTITV
-432 EAKSRDEFQNLAD
+432 EAKSRDEFQELAG

-475 EEVSEA
+475 EEVSEV

-488 ITQAIE
+488 ITRAIE

-506 ALECVARTDT
+506 ALECVARTDI

-522 EVTRVIEKV
+522 EVNRVIEKV
-531 EALVNE
+531 EALVDENE
-537 NETMISRGMEFVQL
+537 NMISRGMEYVQL

-631 AAGEIQRNVSHIMS
+631 AAGEIQRNVTHIMDR
-645 QTESSVQNAQQAQK
+645 TESSVQNARQAQK
-659 MVDLQTEA
+659 MVDLQGEA
-667 VEQVIKVFGDMRKQ
+667 VEQVIKVFGDMRRQ

-691 IVTSMEKADAERND
+691 IVASMDKADTERSD

-712 ISDIIEETAD
+712 ISNIIGETAD

-740 LNRTADMLGDNM
+740 LNRTADVLGDNM

>member
-1 MMDKKESA
+1 M
-9 KAKKGGT
+9 
-16 EIEEKRTG
+16 
-24 VRKPEKK
+24 
-31 ARSAE
+31 
-36 KEKKQA
+36 KQA

-49 EKESARAAK
+49 A
-58 KAAGGKNAGERAR
+58 KNAAQ
-71 SGKDAAEKRRRKT
+71 KT

-163 YLQGTVESP
+163 YLQGTVDSP

-195 INNLHIIPRTASNV
+195 INNLHIIPRSGSNV
-209 ITTANGASADG
+209 ITTANNNNSDG
-220 FYDEYKEQVEKD
+220 FYDEYKELVAKD

-241 HPLLDEKLKLSD
+241 HPLLDEKLELQED
-253 KEYIMAFEILSRSKN
+253 YIMAFEILSRSKN

-296 FVTENGREIIAEQ
+296 FITENGREIIVEQ

-320 GEQVFFGQ
+320 GEKVFFGQ
-328 DFYNGIN
+328 DFYGAVN
-335 AEQLQGSVE
+335 AEQLQGTAE
-344 VKFHDDA
+344 IRFHDDA

-357 RSESIEDITVCALV
+357 RSETIEDITVCALV
-371 PMDVVTSQAQ
+371 PMGVVTSQAQ

-388 VLTILACVIALIVGI
+388 VLTILACIIALIVGV

-432 EAKSRDEFQNLAD
+432 EAKSRDEFQNLAG
-445 SATNMITNTKNLVNK
+445 SATNMIANTKNLVNK

-522 EVTRVIEKV
+522 EVNRVIEKV
-531 EALVNE
+531 EALVSE
-537 NETMISRGMEFVQL
+537 NETMINRGMEYVQL

-556 HTTTEITSEVGSS
+556 YTTTEITSEVGSS

-631 AAGEIQRNVSHIMS
+631 AAGEIQHNVSHIMR

-681 MNTLAEGLKE
+681 MSTLAEGLEE

-705 TVQGVQN
+705 AVQGVQN
-712 ISDIIEETAD
+712 ISDIIGETAD

-740 LNRTADMLGDNM
+740 LNKTADMLGENM

>member
-1 MMDKKESA
+1 MMKKSEST
-9 KAKKGGT
+9 KSKMSGN
-16 EIEEKRTG
+16 EIEEKRIG
-24 VRKPEKK
+24 VRKPEK
-31 ARSAE
+31 SD
-36 KEKKQA
+36 KKA

-49 EKESARAAK
+49 EKERMKAEKDRINAGKEKK
-58 KAAGGKNAGERAR
+58 KAEKETGAT
-71 SGKDAAEKRRRKT
+71 AEKTTGDRNPGRS
-84 SGFRLLGIRNKIVI
+84 SGFMFLGIRNKIVI

-104 AFMIVI
+104 AFMIII

-139 YIEMSCDFIKAEGL
+139 YIDMSCDFIKAEGL

-163 YLQGTVESP
+163 YLQGTIESP
-172 IELKEI
+172 VELKEI
-178 MKSIDTDM
+178 KGNINTDM

-195 INNLHIIPRTASNV
+195 ISNLHIIPKEGVNVLTTAS
-209 ITTANGASADG
+209 GASADG
-220 FYDEYKEQVEKD
+220 FLTAYREQVEKD
-232 KNIESWIDS
+232 KGVESWIDS
-241 HPLLDEKLKLSD
+241 HPLLDETLKVSEND
-253 KEYIMAFEILSRSKN
+253 YIMAFEILSKSKN
-268 GCVVIDIKS
+268 GCVVIDIKKS
-277 AEIKG
+277 EIEN
-282 LLEGVDLGE
+282 LLKGVDLGE

-296 FVTENGREIIAEQ
+296 FVTENGREIVIEQ
-309 LEEGQESILAE
+309 LEEGQESRFAE
-320 GEQVFFGQ
+320 GEKVFFGQ
-328 DFYNGIN
+328 DFYNLID
-335 AEQLQGSVE
+335 ETEPQGSTE
-344 VKFHDDA
+344 VRFQDEK

-357 RSESIEDITVCALV
+357 RSESIEDVTVCALV
-371 PMDVVTSQAQ
+371 PMAVVTSQAQ
-381 EIKTTTV
+381 EIRTTTV
-388 VLTILACVIALIVGI
+388 VLTILACIIALIIGV

-411 NMSRF
+411 NMTRF
-416 SRRFG
+416 SKRFG
-421 EVAKGDLTVTV
+421 EVAKGDLTITV
-432 EAKSRDEFQNLAD
+432 EAKSRDEFRNLAG

-475 EEVSEA
+475 EEVSDA

-488 ITQAIE
+488 ITQAID

-500 GRQSEN
+500 RRQSEN
-506 ALECVARTDT
+506 ALECVERTDI

-522 EVTRVIEKV
+522 EVNRVIERV
-531 EALVNE
+531 EVLVGENE
-537 NETMISRGMEFVQL
+537 NMISQGMEYVQL

-631 AAGEIQRNVSHIMS
+631 AAGEIQRNVTHIMS
-645 QTESSVQNAQQAQK
+645 QTESSVKNAQQAQK
-659 MVDLQTEA
+659 MVDLQGEA

-681 MNTLAEGLKE
+681 MSTLAEGLRE
-691 IVTSMEKADAERND
+691 IVTSMEKADIERSD

-712 ISDIIEETAD
+712 ISNIIEETAD

-729 IAGRLLANVEN
+729 IAGKLLANVEN
-740 LNRTADMLGDNM
+740 LNSTADVLGDNM

>member
-1 MMDKKESA
+1 MMKKTESA
-9 KAKKGGT
+9 KTGGN
-16 EIEEKRTG
+16 EIEEKKNG
-24 VRKPEKK
+24 VRRTEKK
-31 ARSAE
+31 DRSAK
-36 KEKKQA
+36 KE
-42 EKEKKKA
+42 EKKA
-49 EKESARAAK
+49 EKEQK
-58 KAAGGKNAGERAR
+58 KAE
-71 SGKDAAEKRRRKT
+71 SGKEKAGKKESGRS
-84 SGFRLLGIRNKIVI
+84 SGFMLFGIRNKIVI

-110 GVSAY
+110 GVSAS
-115 QKAAEGLRE
+115 QKAAEGLSE

-178 MKSIDTDM
+178 MRNINTDM

-195 INNLHIIPRTASNV
+195 INQIHIIPKEDVNV
-209 ITTANGASADG
+209 ITTASGASVPG
-220 FYDEYKEQVEKD
+220 FLTDYRAQVEGD
-232 KNIESWIDS
+232 KGIESWIDL
-241 HPLLDEKLKLSD
+241 HPLIDEKLKVAEND
-253 KEYIMAFEILSRSKN
+253 YIMAFEILSRSKN
-268 GCVVIDIKS
+268 GCVVIDIKRS
-277 AEIKG
+277 EIEG
-282 LLEGVDLGE
+282 LLEGLDLGE
-291 GSIIG
+291 GSVIG
-296 FVTENGREIIAEQ
+296 FITENGREIIVEQ
-309 LEEGQESILAE
+309 LEEGQKSSFAE
-320 GEQVFFGQ
+320 GEKVFFGQ
-328 DFYNGIN
+328 DFYDQIG
-335 AEQLQGSVE
+335 AGQTQGSSE
-344 VKFHDDA
+344 ISFRDEK

-357 RSESIEDITVCALV
+357 RSESIEDVTVCALV

-381 EIKTTTV
+381 EIRMTTV
-388 VLTILACVIALIVGI
+388 VLTILACIIALIIGV

-411 NMSRF
+411 NMKRF

-421 EVAKGDLTVTV
+421 EVAEGDLTITV
-432 EAKSRDEFQNLAD
+432 EARSRDEFRSLAG
-445 SATNMITNTKNLVNK
+445 SATNMITNTKKLVNK

-488 ITQAIE
+488 ITRAID

-500 GRQSEN
+500 RRQSEN
-506 ALECVARTDT
+506 AAECVERTDI

-522 EVTRVIEKV
+522 EVNRVIEKV
-531 EALVNE
+531 EALVGENE
-537 NETMISRGMEFVQL
+537 NMISQGMEYVRL

-556 HTTTEITSEVGSS
+556 RTTTEITSEVGSS

-602 IEAARAGDAGRG
+602 IEAARAGEAGRG

-624 LADDSAK
+624 LADDSAG
-631 AAGEIQRNVSHIMS
+631 AAGEIQRNVTHIMD

-659 MVDLQTEA
+659 MVDLQGEA
-667 VEQVIKVFGDMRKQ
+667 VEQVIRVFGDMRRQ
-681 MNTLAEGLKE
+681 MSALAGGLRE
-691 IVTSMEKADAERND
+691 IVTSMEKADVERGD
-705 TVQGVQN
+705 TVLGVQN
-712 ISDIIEETAD
+712 ISNIIEETAD

-729 IAGRLLANVEN
+729 IAGRLLTNVEN

>member
-1 MMDKKESA
+1 MMKKSEST
-9 KAKKGGT
+9 KSKMSGN
-16 EIEEKRTG
+16 EIEEKRVG
-24 VRKPEKK
+24 VRKPEKS
-31 ARSAE
+31 ARKTE
-36 KEKKQA
+36 KEKKKAGKDMKKA

-49 EKESARAAK
+49 EKKIGETAK
-58 KAAGGKNAGERAR
+58 KAGDDKNPGR
-71 SGKDAAEKRRRKT
+71 S
-84 SGFRLLGIRNKIVI
+84 SGFMLLGIRNKIVI

-104 AFMIVI
+104 AFMIII

-163 YLQGTVESP
+163 YLQGTIDSP
-172 IELKEI
+172 VELKEI
-178 MKSIDTDM
+178 KGNINTDM

-195 INNLHIIPRTASNV
+195 ISNLHIIPKEGVNVLTTAS
-209 ITTANGASADG
+209 GASADG
-220 FYDEYKEQVEKD
+220 FLAAYREQVEKD
-232 KNIESWIDS
+232 KGVESWIDS
-241 HPLLDEKLKLSD
+241 HPLLDETLKVSEND
-253 KEYIMAFEILSRSKN
+253 YIMAFEILSKSKN
-268 GCVVIDIKS
+268 GCVVIDIKKS
-277 AEIKG
+277 EIEN
-282 LLEGVDLGE
+282 LLKGVDLGE

-296 FVTENGREIIAEQ
+296 FVTENGREIVIEQ
-309 LEEGQESILAE
+309 LEEGQESRFAE
-320 GEQVFFGQ
+320 GEKVFFGQ
-328 DFYNGIN
+328 DFYGQISD
-335 AEQLQGSVE
+335 EELQGSTE
-344 VKFHDDA
+344 IRFQGEK

-357 RSESIEDITVCALV
+357 RSESVEDVTVCALV
-371 PMDVVTSQAQ
+371 PMAVVTSQAQ
-381 EIKTTTV
+381 EIRTTTV
-388 VLTILACVIALIVGI
+388 VLTILACIIALIIGI

-411 NMSRF
+411 NMTRF
-416 SRRFG
+416 SKRFG
-421 EVAKGDLTVTV
+421 EVAKGDLTITV
-432 EAKSRDEFQNLAD
+432 EAKSRDEFRNLAG

-475 EEVSEA
+475 EEVSDA

-488 ITQAIE
+488 ITQAID

-500 GRQSEN
+500 RRQSEN
-506 ALECVARTDT
+506 ALECVERTDI

-522 EVTRVIEKV
+522 EVNRVIERV
-531 EALVNE
+531 EVLVGENE
-537 NETMISRGMEFVQL
+537 NMISQGMEYVQL

-631 AAGEIQRNVSHIMS
+631 AAGEIQRNVTHIMG
-645 QTESSVQNAQQAQK
+645 QTESSVKNAQQAQK
-659 MVDLQTEA
+659 MVDLQGEA

-681 MNTLAEGLKE
+681 MSTLAEGLRE
-691 IVTSMEKADAERND
+691 IVTSMEKADIERSD

-729 IAGRLLANVEN
+729 IAGKLLANVEN
-740 LNRTADMLGDNM
+740 LNSTADVLGDNM

>member
-1 MMDKKESA
+1 MIKKTESM
-9 KAKKGGT
+9 KLKTSGD
-16 EIEEKRTG
+16 EIEMQEKRTA
-24 VRKPEKK
+24 VRRQEKK
-31 ARSAE
+31 GRKAE
-36 KEKKQA
+36 KEMKQA

-49 EKESARAAK
+49 A
-58 KAAGGKNAGERAR
+58 KNAAQ
-71 SGKDAAEKRRRKT
+71 KT

-163 YLQGTVESP
+163 YLQGTVDSP

-195 INNLHIIPRTASNV
+195 INNLHIIPRSGSNV
-209 ITTANGASADG
+209 ITTANNNNSDG
-220 FYDEYKEQVEKD
+220 FYDEYKELVAKD

-241 HPLLDEKLKLSD
+241 HPLLDEKLELQED
-253 KEYIMAFEILSRSKN
+253 YIMAFEILSRSKN

-282 LLEGVDLGE
+282 LLEGVDLGK

-296 FVTENGREIIAEQ
+296 FITENGREIIVEQ

-320 GEQVFFGQ
+320 GEKVFFGQ
-328 DFYNGIN
+328 DFYGAVN
-335 AEQLQGSVE
+335 AEQLQGTAE
-344 VKFHDDA
+344 IRFHDDA

-357 RSESIEDITVCALV
+357 RSETIEDITVCALV
-371 PMDVVTSQAQ
+371 PMGVVTSQAQ

-388 VLTILACVIALIVGI
+388 VLTILACIIALIVGV

-432 EAKSRDEFQNLAD
+432 EAKSRDEFQNLAG
-445 SATNMITNTKNLVNK
+445 SATNMIANTKNLVNK

-522 EVTRVIEKV
+522 EVNRVIEKV
-531 EALVNE
+531 EALVSE
-537 NETMISRGMEFVQL
+537 NETMINRGMEYVQL

-631 AAGEIQRNVSHIMS
+631 AAGEIQHNVSHIMR

-681 MNTLAEGLKE
+681 MSTLAEGLEE

-705 TVQGVQN
+705 AVQGVQN
-712 ISDIIEETAD
+712 ISDIIGETAD

-740 LNRTADMLGDNM
+740 LNKTADMLGENM